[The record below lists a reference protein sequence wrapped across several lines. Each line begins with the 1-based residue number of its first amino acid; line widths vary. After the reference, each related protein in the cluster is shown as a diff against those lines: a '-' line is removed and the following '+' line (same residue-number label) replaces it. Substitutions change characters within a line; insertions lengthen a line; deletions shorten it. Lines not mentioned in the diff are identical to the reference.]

1 MSHAFVPLSG
11 VIAEAVM
18 PIRIVCRLFAEPT
31 LPVRLSETP
40 LAFVDISAWVPEYT
54 ITVAIAC
61 AALPVVT
68 RTGRVLTGYRASPA
82 ASDASD

>member
-1 MSHAFVPLSG
+1 
-11 VIAEAVM
+11 M

-40 LAFVDISAWVPEYT
+40 LAFVDISARVSEYT

-61 AALPVVT
+61 AALPVVA
-68 RTGRVLTGYRASPA
+68 RTGRVLARDRAPPA
-82 ASDASD
+82 APNASD